1 LKKRNKAKTIAFFI
15 SISVHT
21 SLLAASV
28 IFLTEP
34 EKPQNKTEKRVVV
47 SLSEYV
53 KPQVKK
59 EEPKIQKEVV
69 KQEPKKIVKKKV
81 VKKKIPK
88 KIVKKKE
95 VLEEVKPLK
104 KVKKQLV
111 KKEKKEVKEKVVKEV
126 VEKIVEKKVS
136 QSKKIAKLQT
146 LPKEPKKE
154 TIEPSFLDEIRS
166 LIQSSLR
173 YPSMARRLKIQGVVL
188 VSFKLDQDA
197 KVVMASVKKS
207 SGSSLLDSRAL
218 DTVKDL
224 SGRYPTLSR
233 TVELKIPIAFSLNK
247 NKG

>member
-1 LKKRNKAKTIAFFI
+1 MKKRNKTKTIAFFI
-15 SISVHT
+15 SIFIHT
-21 SLLAASV
+21 SLIAASV
-28 IFLTEP
+28 MFLREP
-34 EKPQNKTEKRVVV
+34 EKPQNKTEKRIVV

-59 EEPKIQKEVV
+59 ADPKIQKEVL
-69 KQEPKKIVKKKV
+69 KEK
-81 VKKKIPK
+81 PK

-95 VLEEVKPLK
+95 FLEKVNPLK
-104 KVKKQLV
+104 KQLIE
-111 KKEKKEVKEKVVKEV
+111 KEEKEIK
-126 VEKIVEKKVS
+126 KIVENVLEKKVL
-136 QSKKIAKLQT
+136 QSKKITKLET

-154 TIEPSFLDEIRS
+154 TIEASFLDEIRL

-188 VSFKLDQDA
+188 VSFKLDKNA
-197 KVVMASVKKS
+197 KVVIASVKKS

>member
-1 LKKRNKAKTIAFFI
+1 MKKRNKTKTIAFFI
-15 SISVHT
+15 SIFIHT
-21 SLLAASV
+21 SLIAASV
-28 IFLTEP
+28 MFLREP
-34 EKPQNKTEKRVVV
+34 EKPQNKTEKRIVV

-59 EEPKIQKEVV
+59 ADPKIQKEVL
-69 KQEPKKIVKKKV
+69 KEKPKKIVKKKV
-81 VKKKIPK
+81 IKKKIPK

-95 VLEEVKPLK
+95 FLEKVNPLK
-104 KVKKQLV
+104 KQLIE
-111 KKEKKEVKEKVVKEV
+111 KEEKEIK
-126 VEKIVEKKVS
+126 KIVENVLEKKVL
-136 QSKKIAKLQT
+136 QSKKITKLET

-154 TIEPSFLDEIRS
+154 TIEASFLDEIRL

>member
-1 LKKRNKAKTIAFFI
+1 LKKRNKTKTIAFFI
-15 SISVHT
+15 SIFIHT
-21 SLLAASV
+21 SLIAASV
-28 IFLTEP
+28 MFLREP
-34 EKPQNKTEKRVVV
+34 EKPQNKTEKRIVV

-59 EEPKIQKEVV
+59 ADPKIQKEVL
-69 KQEPKKIVKKKV
+69 KEK
-81 VKKKIPK
+81 PK

-95 VLEEVKPLK
+95 FLEKVKPLK
-104 KVKKQLV
+104 KQLIEKEEKEIKKT
-111 KKEKKEVKEKVVKEV
+111 
-126 VEKIVEKKVS
+126 VENVLEKKVL
-136 QSKKIAKLQT
+136 QSKKITKLET

-154 TIEPSFLDEIRS
+154 TIEASFLDEIRL

-188 VSFKLDQDA
+188 VSFKLDKNA
-197 KVVMASVKKS
+197 KVVIASVKKS

-224 SGRYPTLSR
+224 SGRYPTLSK

>member
-1 LKKRNKAKTIAFFI
+1 LKKRNKTKTIAFFI
-15 SISVHT
+15 SIFIHT
-21 SLLAASV
+21 SLIAASV
-28 IFLTEP
+28 MFLREP
-34 EKPQNKTEKRVVV
+34 EKPQNKTEKRIVV

-59 EEPKIQKEVV
+59 ADPKIQKEVL
-69 KQEPKKIVKKKV
+69 KEK
-81 VKKKIPK
+81 PK

-95 VLEEVKPLK
+95 FLEKVKPLK
-104 KVKKQLV
+104 KQLIEKEEKEIKKT
-111 KKEKKEVKEKVVKEV
+111 
-126 VEKIVEKKVS
+126 VENVLEKKVL
-136 QSKKIAKLQT
+136 QSKKIAKLET

-154 TIEPSFLDEIRS
+154 TIEASFLDEIRL

-188 VSFKLDQDA
+188 VSFKLDKNA
-197 KVVMASVKKS
+197 KVVIASVKKS